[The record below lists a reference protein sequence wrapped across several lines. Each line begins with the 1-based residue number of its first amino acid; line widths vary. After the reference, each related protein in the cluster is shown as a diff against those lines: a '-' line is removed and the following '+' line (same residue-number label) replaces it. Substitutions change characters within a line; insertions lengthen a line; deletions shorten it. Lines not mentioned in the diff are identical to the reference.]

1 MLPVSRGLRSIG
13 PAAVRFGAVLAIT
26 LSAAAPSLVRAAGYS
41 DMVID
46 VNSGKILHETNADA
60 ARFPASLTKMMT
72 LYVTFDMI
80 EKKRLSL
87 DTTLTISAYGAS
99 AQPTKLGLRVG
110 DTISVRDSIKALVT
124 ASANDVARTIAE
136 NLGLDEEKFAT
147 YMTWQARKLGM
158 MHTTF
163 KNASGLPDPGQT
175 TTARDYITLSLRLY
189 DDFPQH
195 FGFFKTPYFQYGRA
209 RYRNHN
215 GLLFNFP
222 GSDGIKT
229 GYTRASGFN
238 LAESVHRGGKHLIGV
253 IFGGRSVG
261 ERNSKMRGLLTAGL
275 GKAATEKTRV
285 PAKPRTQVASKDKAA
300 KAQQVAA
307 AAKPIKVAAQVDAP
321 AAPTSKADLKK
332 QIVHAADQAILAS
345 VAAQAVPKTAKTDPA
360 VVAMNPLPG
369 PFHVQ
374 IGAYSSE
381 DEARQKL
388 GLAMG
393 SATKALAGHAAGAV
407 AYNATDRIWYR
418 ARFAGFERPAA
429 DQTCLALKAKHLDC
443 IVMRAN

>member
-1 MLPVSRGLRSIG
+1 MG
-13 PAAVRFGAVLAIT
+13 PASRWLRNAVGIWALCCAALT
-26 LSAAAPSLVRAAGYS
+26 LGCASVQAAGYS

-46 VNSGKILHETNADA
+46 VNSGKILHETNADEP
-60 ARFPASLTKMMT
+60 RFPASLTKMMT

-87 DTTLTISAYGAS
+87 DTSLVISAYGAS

-110 DTISVRDSIKALVT
+110 DSITVRDSIKAIVT

-136 NLGLDEEKFAT
+136 NLGMDEEKFAT
-147 YMTWQARKLGM
+147 YMTWQAHKLGM
-158 MHTTF
+158 KDTTF

-175 TTARDYITLSLRLY
+175 TTARDYITLSVRLY

-195 FGFFKTPYFQYGRA
+195 FAFFKTPYFQWGRA

-215 GLLFNFP
+215 GLLFNFA

-261 ERNSKMRGLLTAGL
+261 ERNAKMRSLLTAGL
-275 GKAATEKTRV
+275 AMASTEKTRV
-285 PAKPRTQVASKDKAA
+285 PARLQKQMAATVKPAAMRPEVVAATAKPA
-300 KAQQVAA
+300 KAGPAAVAQ
-307 AAKPIKVAAQVDAP
+307 KVAAIAAEPAKAEPVQVAQATP
-321 AAPTSKADLKK
+321 AAAPE
-332 QIVHAADQAILAS
+332 
-345 VAAQAVPKTAKTDPA
+345 
-360 VVAMNPLPG
+360 NPLPG
-369 PFHVQ
+369 PFHIQ
-374 IGAYSSE
+374 LGAYPSE
-381 DEARQKL
+381 AEARQKL
-388 GLAMG
+388 TTAMG
-393 SATKALAGHAAGAV
+393 LGQTLLSGHAAGALTY
-407 AYNATDRIWYR
+407 AAPDRVWYR
-418 ARFAGFERPAA
+418 ARFAGFDRAAA
-429 DQTCLALKAKHLDC
+429 DKTCLTLKSKKLDC